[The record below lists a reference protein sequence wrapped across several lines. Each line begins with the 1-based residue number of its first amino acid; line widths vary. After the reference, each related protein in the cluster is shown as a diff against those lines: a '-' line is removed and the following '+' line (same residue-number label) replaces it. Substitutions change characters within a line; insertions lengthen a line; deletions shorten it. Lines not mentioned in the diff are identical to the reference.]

1 MSKSVKII
9 MGLAL
14 LTVVSACGQRN
25 DDVVYADPAPAAPI
39 VAEPTYSK
47 Y

>member
-25 DDVVYADPAPAAPI
+25 EEVVYADPAPAPI
-39 VAEPTYSK
+39 AAEPTYSK

>member
-25 DDVVYADPAPAAPI
+25 NDVDYNPAPVPPI
-39 VAEPTYSK
+39 VAEPTTSK